1 MSLLDPSPSGHTK
14 WSGSLLSFSDPPT
27 PVSLS
32 PPNTDGWT
40 KTGWKLR
47 PFIATCKGTI
57 IVAVQSFLILW
68 PHGLQHSRLP
78 CPPLSPGV
86 FSDLC
91 PLSQW
96 CHPTISSPVV
106 PFSSCPQ
113 SFPTLGS
120 FAMSQLFASGGLS
133 VGASPL
139 ASVLP
144 MNIQD
149 WYPLGFTGLISL
161 LSKGLVRIFSSTT
174 IQKQQ
179 FFSSHIHTW
188 WLEKP
193 QLWLYGPLLA
203 KRYLCFLICYLG
215 IQHQN

>member
-14 WSGSLLSFSDPPT
+14 WSGSLLSFSNPST

-32 PPNTDGWT
+32 PLNTDGLT
-40 KTGWKLR
+40 ETGWNPR
-47 PFIATCKGTI
+47 PFIAKYKGTI
-57 IVAVQSFLILW
+57 VVAVQSFLILW
-68 PHGLQHSRLP
+68 AHGLQHSRLP

-86 FSDLC
+86 CSDSY
-91 PLSQW
+91 PLSRW

-120 FAMSQLFASGGLS
+120 FAMSQLFASGGQS
-133 VGASPL
+133 VGASAL

-149 WYPLGFTGLISL
+149 WYPLEFTGLISL
-161 LSKGLVRIFSSTT
+161 LSKGLVRVFSSTT
-174 IQKQQ
+174 IRKQQ
-179 FFSSHIHTW
+179 FFSSQPS
-188 WLEKP
+188 L
-193 QLWLYGPLLA
+193 
-203 KRYLCFLICYLG
+203 
-215 IQHQN
+215 